1 MLSTLP
7 HPFTVLFLNMELAK
21 ARETR
26 RNSPLSVLCVPVY
39 MCFVL
44 IYTIY
49 NINSYILSSIIDLY
63 PPRLTLIPFH
73 LTNGHLYHG
82 GRV

>member
-1 MLSTLP
+1 MQQSFECTLCAGIR
-7 HPFTVLFLNMELAK
+7 T
-21 ARETR
+21 
-26 RNSPLSVLCVPVY
+26 

-49 NINSYILSSIIDLY
+49 NINNYILSSIIDLY